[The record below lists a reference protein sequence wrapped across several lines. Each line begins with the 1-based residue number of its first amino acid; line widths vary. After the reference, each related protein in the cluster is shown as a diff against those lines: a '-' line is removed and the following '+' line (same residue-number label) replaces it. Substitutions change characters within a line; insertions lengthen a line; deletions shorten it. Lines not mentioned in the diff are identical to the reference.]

1 MQEFV
6 NKLIIGLFLKNPIFW
21 IIIIGAIITTIFYKK
36 IIGFMGEFWV
46 KKELRKLPKKD
57 YLILNNLML
66 KTNNTTHQID
76 HVVLSKYG
84 IFVIETK
91 NYDGLITGDKY
102 KDKWCQ
108 HLGKKKYYFNNPIH
122 QNYGHIKTLEETLNI
137 DKTKFISVICMSNRA
152 KIKVNDKNVIQLDDL
167 TNLIKSYNT
176 EILAEDIIKLKDIL
190 LSQNITDKN
199 SKKTHVNNIKESIKL
214 NEEKENDMICP
225 KCGGKLVKRSGKYG
239 DFIGCSNY
247 PKCKYI
253 KK

>member
-6 NKLIIGLFLKNPIFW
+6 NSLVIGFISQPIFW

-46 KKELRKLPKKD
+46 KTELIKLPKKD

-66 KTNNTTHQID
+66 KANNTTHQID

-108 HLGKKKYYFNNPIH
+108 HLGKNKYYFNNPIH
-122 QNYGHIKTLEETLNI
+122 QNYGHIKALEEVLNI
-137 DKTKFISVICMSNRA
+137 DKDKFISIICMSNRA
-152 KIKVNDKNVIQLDDL
+152 KIKVNDKNVVQLDDL
-167 TNLIKSYNT
+167 KNLIKSYDK
-176 EILAEDIIKLKDIL
+176 EILTENLYNLKGIL
-190 LSQNITDKN
+190 LSKNITDKD
-199 SKKTHVNNIKESIKL
+199 SKKTHIKEIKENIKLK
-214 NEEKENDMICP
+214 EEKENDMICP